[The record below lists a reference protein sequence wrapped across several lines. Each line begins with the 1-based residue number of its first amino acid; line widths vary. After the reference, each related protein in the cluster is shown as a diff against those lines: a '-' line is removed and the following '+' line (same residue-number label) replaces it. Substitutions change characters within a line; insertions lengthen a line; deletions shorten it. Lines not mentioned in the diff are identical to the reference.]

1 MLYDVDG
8 TRFAWPSKLFFFKK
22 IKSSKNDCFQ
32 ERGVET
38 KNLTGIYRNLQEST
52 GIHRIL
58 QESTG
63 NERKLKEMVEFHAR
77 LATRGRVYIPKVIV
91 ERWMLWRDTLIYVR
105 VLLRG
110 QLRSVEFDTRV
121 RSGFCFVIPQNEL
134 KVLHAERGA
143 LLKVEISKG

>member
-1 MLYDVDG
+1 
-8 TRFAWPSKLFFFKK
+8 LFSRKGSGNE
-22 IKSSKNDCFQ
+22 KSH
-32 ERGVET
+32 
-38 KNLTGIYRNLQEST
+38 RNLQESA
-52 GIHRIL
+52 GIHRNPQDFTGIYRKP
-58 QESTG
+58 QEMY
-63 NERKLKEMVEFHAR
+63 EKVEFHAK